1 MPTTPLSYTNCYDC
15 VNTHS
20 TPDTVGLLARRVCAG
35 EDGPMVA
42 TLAAV
47 ARELYGIRPQ
57 DFTAARNSRAH
68 ELKTSNAALAKQ
80 VAALRKP
87 APAAWLVNLLARE
100 NTDDVTALLDLGEQM
115 RTAQE
120 QLDRDGL
127 RRLGGERRAA
137 VSTLAQAG
145 ADRATALGQ
154 PPTAAV
160 LDEVEQTLLAGTSD
174 PAAAGAVASG
184 LLVKPLRAGG
194 FDPVDLDGAVAVPE
208 AASWAAS
215 PGGSRNPAPPDPVRL
230 ADVRRR
236 KEARLDAE
244 RQERDADAA
253 AAEVDALERRAHRLE
268 LRRASLE
275 AEIAELREQLDTAET
290 ALAAVTDDDSALAV
304 ARTEATRAADAAR
317 TRARDARDA
326 ADALEKSD

>member
-1 MPTTPLSYTNCYDC
+1 M
-15 VNTHS
+15 
-20 TPDTVGLLARRVCAG
+20 
-35 EDGPMVA
+35 
-42 TLAAV
+42 AAILTDV
-47 ARELYGIRPQ
+47 ARELYGLRPQ
-57 DFTAARNSRAH
+57 DFTAARNAKAQ
-68 ELKTSNAALAKQ
+68 ELKSSEAALSKQ
-80 VAALRKP
+80 VAALKKP
-87 APAAWLVNLLARE
+87 SPAAWVVNLLARE
-100 NTDDVTALLDLGEQM
+100 NTDDLTALLDLGERM

-127 RRLGGERRAA
+127 RRLSGERRTA
-137 VSTLAQAG
+137 VTALAQAG
-145 ADRATALGQ
+145 AARAAGLGH
-154 PPTAAV
+154 PPTPAV
-160 LDEVEQTLLAGTSD
+160 LGEVEQTLLAGTSD

-194 FDPVDLDGAVAVPE
+194 FDPVDLDGAVAVPD

-215 PGGSRNPAPPDPVRL
+215 PGGSRNPAPPDPVQL

-236 KEARLDAE
+236 KEARAEAE

-275 AEIAELREQLDTAET
+275 AEIAELREQLDTAEA
-290 ALAAVTDDDSALAV
+290 ALAAVTDDDSALAD
-304 ARTEATRAADAAR
+304 ARGQATRAADDAK

>member
-1 MPTTPLSYTNCYDC
+1 
-15 VNTHS
+15 
-20 TPDTVGLLARRVCAG
+20 
-35 EDGPMVA
+35 MVA
-42 TLAAV
+42 ALTVL

-57 DFTAARNSRAH
+57 GFTAARNARAH
-68 ELKTSNAALAKQ
+68 ELKPSDAALAKQ

-87 APAAWLVNLLARE
+87 APAAWLVNLLAGE
-100 NTDDVTALLDLGEQM
+100 KTDDLTALLDLGERM

-120 QLDRDGL
+120 QLDRDAL

-137 VSTLAQAG
+137 VTALAQAG
-145 ADRATALGQ
+145 AALATRLGQ

-160 LDEVEQTLLAGTSD
+160 LGEVEQTLLAGTSD

-194 FDPVDLDGAVAVPE
+194 FDPVDLDGAVAVPD
-208 AASWAAS
+208 AAPWAAS
-215 PGGSRNPAPPDPVRL
+215 PGGSAHPAPPDPVQL

-236 KEARLDAE
+236 KEAGAEAE
-244 RQERDADAA
+244 RREHDADAA

-275 AEIAELREQLDTAET
+275 AEIAELREQLDTAEA
-290 ALAAVTDDDSALAV
+290 ALAAVTDDGSALAD
-304 ARTEATRAADAAR
+304 ARTQATRAADDAR